1 MTVLYS
7 SIHAWA
13 AAFCPGCEKLVHY
26 QASDVRP
33 VVVSAPTSYEGG
45 VAERLYHVLC
55 KCGHLIEIARTT

>member
-26 QASDVRP
+26 QASDVLKGFVP
-33 VVVSAPTSYEGG
+33 VGPDPHIGQVRHYID
-45 VAERLYHVLC
+45 C
-55 KCGHLIEIARTT
+55 KCGHQIEIARG